1 MDLLIELPAKS
12 KDEFTRLQ
20 SLTLVD
26 SALTIARLA
35 QRMFAIVSD
44 IHANLEAFT
53 VVLEEI
59 QRRGIE
65 HIVCLGDVVGY
76 GPNPME
82 CLDLVATRARATLM
96 GNHDFAVFY
105 EPFNFNSG
113 AEAACFWTRQQ
124 FENDSDVER
133 RAN

>member
-12 KDEFTRLQ
+12 KDEITRLQ
-20 SLTLVD
+20 SLTLAD
-26 SALTIARLA
+26 GARTIARLA

-53 VVLEEI
+53 VVLDEI

-76 GPNPME
+76 GPNPMD
-82 CLDLVATRARATLM
+82 CLVLVASRCSASLTGHHA
-96 GNHDFAVFY
+96 FAAFY
-105 EPFNFNSG
+105 E
-113 AEAACFWTRQQ
+113 
-124 FENDSDVER
+124 
-133 RAN
+133 